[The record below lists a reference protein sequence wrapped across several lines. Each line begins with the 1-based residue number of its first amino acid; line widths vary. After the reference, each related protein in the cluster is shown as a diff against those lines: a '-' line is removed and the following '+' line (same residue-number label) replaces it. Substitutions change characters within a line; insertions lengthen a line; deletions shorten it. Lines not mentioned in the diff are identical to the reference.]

1 MSLVGNLEDLG
12 LGEILQIVSLSRRSG
27 VLSLESRGREARII
41 FRSGQVIRASST
53 TFQQNLGEVLIQK
66 GVIDLTIL
74 KRALSIQADEGY
86 SQLLGVIMI
95 DRFGINAD
103 AIEAVVREQ
112 IENVVYSLFAWAE
125 GTFEFELQE
134 VAEGDATRL
143 DPVQFMLQQGLNPQY
158 LAMEGS
164 RIIDEQRHRGE
175 PGDEEQGGEESLDF
189 AFNLMQETPPPT
201 TEKPHAP
208 HWLPPIDVSFS
219 EPVVP
224 QAHAAAAAAPVAGAT
239 AAATSAGRADAANP
253 AKAASPAAGATA
265 AGATSAATAAGMAP
279 PGQAIPAD
287 TATVPGLPLVL
298 VDDDP
303 TTLDALTALLEGQG
317 YRVYPI
323 ALSEEALIRVDNL
336 YRDGIRPTV
345 VVDLIMPRMDGTGI
359 LGGLELME
367 LVRSNFPELPL
378 LALSDFPNE
387 DAQRKTRGMGIP
399 ILTKPLKGEIQDAMH
414 GFAPRFL
421 DAICTVAADSGGLT
435 VSRVNIGDE
444 LRLEMGEEP
453 ALPAPHV
460 GQSTG
465 ISQLRG
471 MLEELNDPQLG
482 GGIILLVLRFAAE
495 FVNRA
500 VVLLVKKDSIQGLGQ
515 FGLEDGDGSADS
527 RVRNLRIPRCEP
539 SIFAPVLETRFP
551 LKGAIDDSRWS
562 GYFLDQL
569 GEKRPCEVF
578 VGPIVSEGKVVA
590 VLYGDNYPDEKP
602 IGDTDSLEIFL
613 GQAGIAMEKA
623 LLQRRLQDHGR
634 GEM

>member
-53 TFQQNLGEVLIQK
+53 RFQQNLGEVLIQK

-86 SQLLGVIMI
+86 SQLLGGIMI
-95 DRFGINAD
+95 DRFGISAD
-103 AIEAVVREQ
+103 AIETVVREQ

-134 VAEGDATRL
+134 VAEGDAAKL
-143 DPVQFMLQQGLNPQY
+143 DPVQFMLKQGLNPQY

-175 PGDEEQGGEESLDF
+175 SGEDDQALEPDDGLDF
-189 AFNLMQETPPPT
+189 DFDLLQEIP
-201 TEKPHAP
+201 AP
-208 HWLPPIDVSFS
+208 AAETKHPAHRLPPIAVSFP
-219 EPVVP
+219 EPAP
-224 QAHAAAAAAPVAGAT
+224 PPAAAAGSAPGAESTAASTANETVTG
-239 AAATSAGRADAANP
+239 AAATRDS
-253 AKAASPAAGATA
+253 
-265 AGATSAATAAGMAP
+265 
-279 PGQAIPAD
+279 
-287 TATVPGLPLVL
+287 GLPLVL

-303 TTLDALTALLEGQG
+303 ATLDAIAPLLEQQG
-317 YRVYPI
+317 YRVDAI
-323 ALSEEALIRVDNL
+323 AKSEDALIRIDNL
-336 YRDGIRPTV
+336 YRDGKRPAV

-399 ILTKPLKGEIQDAMH
+399 ILMKPLKGEIQDSIAA
-414 GFAPRFL
+414 FAPKL
-421 DAICTVAADSGGLT
+421 SAALSKVTAEGCGST
-435 VSRVNIGDE
+435 VSSVNIGDE

-453 ALPAPHV
+453 ALAAPHLV
-460 GQSTG
+460 QSTG
-465 ISQLRG
+465 ISHLRG
-471 MLEELNDPQLG
+471 MLEELNAPQLG

-515 FGLEDGDGSADS
+515 FGLKDRDGSADL
-527 RVRNLRIPRCEP
+527 RIRNLRIPREAP
-539 SIFAPVLETRFP
+539 SLFAPVLQTRFP
-551 LKGAIDDSRWS
+551 LKGPSDDSEWS
-562 GYFLDQL
+562 RYFLDQL
-569 GEKRPCEVF
+569 GEAHPSEVF

-590 VLYGDNYPDEKP
+590 VLYGDNLPDEKP

-623 LLQRRLQDHGR
+623 LLQRRLQDQGR
-634 GEM
+634 GEMS